1 MKNQA
6 LVTWTYAAIV
16 AVVGTLGYVLK
27 QSVPSIIAGLV
38 AGALLAVAG
47 RGIST
52 GKSWG
57 FLMALMV
64 TVALLLNF
72 AGRFGAKGGFWPNG
86 LMALV
91 SVAALAALIMSGKRP
106 RRQMP

>member
-16 AVVGTLGYVLK
+16 AVVGILGYVLK
-27 QSVPSIIAGLV
+27 QSVPSIIAGVV

-47 RGIST
+47 RGISM
-52 GKSWG
+52 GQRWG
-57 FLMALMV
+57 FLMALFV

-72 AGRFGAKGGFWPNG
+72 VRGFSKTLEFWPNG
-86 LMALV
+86 LMAGV
-91 SVAALAALIMSGKRP
+91 SVLALIALLLSGKRAK
-106 RRQMP
+106 RQMS